1 MKLLGAER
9 REILRRTF
17 ERAGVLHLWE
27 LLISDVDEAV
37 QNERTAAQTA
47 RAAAEVEAE
56 RATEV
61 AEQRL
66 SA

>member
-1 MKLLGAER
+1 MKLLGAK
-9 REILRRTF
+9 REYYRAIF
-17 ERAGVLHLWE
+17 ERAGALETWE